1 MDNNFFG
8 SVPRDYGKPSLT
20 IFWFQENSWE
30 PCFFLRGGANQGD
43 GRPNET
49 RGASLKGEWGG
60 GGGKPGCLR
69 LHGPDSYFLL
79 P

>member
-1 MDNNFFG
+1 MG
-8 SVPRDYGKPSLT
+8 TL
-20 IFWFQENSWE
+20 
-30 PCFFLRGGANQGD
+30 FFLRGGANQGD

-60 GGGKPGCLR
+60 GKPGCLR
-69 LHGPDSYFLL
+69 LHGPDSDFLL

>member
-1 MDNNFFG
+1 MKIHGNP
-8 SVPRDYGKPSLT
+8 V
-20 IFWFQENSWE
+20 
-30 PCFFLRGGANQGD
+30 FFLRGGANQGD

-60 GGGKPGCLR
+60 GKPGCLR
-69 LHGPDSYFLL
+69 LHGPDSDFLL

>member
-1 MDNNFFG
+1 MG
-8 SVPRDYGKPSLT
+8 TL
-20 IFWFQENSWE
+20 
-30 PCFFLRGGANQGD
+30 FFLWGGANQGD

-60 GGGKPGCLR
+60 GKPGCLR